1 MKIKFTYEQYAA
13 DVSSGNQIACDYV
26 KLAVKRWDD
35 DLKNGHQ
42 RGLWFDEQAAQRAI
56 KFMSLLTQFE
66 GKFHGKP
73 LMLEPWQQFI
83 VANLFGWKWEDGSR
97 RFTESYIELARKNGK
112 STLGGGI
119 ADYMFAA
126 DGEYGA
132 EIYSAATKRDQAK
145 KVFEAGKYLLK
156 NSTSKKLREMVT
168 FQNYNL
174 HIEEKYSKFEPL
186 SSDHKRLDGL
196 NPHCVIIDEYH
207 AHPDNGVYSVMKSG
221 MGSRRQPLLFL
232 ITTAGFNRQSPCYIQ
247 RNLVDNVLRGVAE
260 QDSLF
265 GMIYT
270 LDEDDDW
277 KDESK
282 WIKANP
288 NLGVSVNTKWLAAEI
303 SRADADNSQI
313 VPVMT
318 KNLNVWTDAAETWIK
333 DADWM
338 ACDIGALPDLTG
350 KECYGGLDLA
360 STRDISALV
369 LQFPDV
375 YGKKQILPIFWMPEM
390 NYKERVE
397 RDKVN
402 YDVWI
407 REGFIRITP
416 GNVTDYEFIKA
427 DILKL
432 AKKYSIRK
440 IAYDRWNASQLVI
453 DLMEKGIKMEGF
465 GQGFGS
471 MSAPTKELNK
481 LVLKKEINH
490 AGNPVLR
497 WMCSNVSIKR
507 DPADNIK
514 IDKAN
519 SQEKVD
525 GMVSLVMALGMEL
538 NDDGKKTYNQHG
550 LRKLVKK

>member
-1 MKIKFTYEQYAA
+1 
-13 DVSSGNQIACDYV
+13 VRSGKQVACDYV
-26 KLAVKRWDD
+26 KLAVQRWFNDHER
-35 DLKNGHQ
+35 GHE
-42 RGLWFDEQAAQRAI
+42 RGLWFDEQAAQRVI

-66 GKFHGKP
+66 GKFHGKA
-73 LMLEPWQQFI
+73 LMLESWQQFI

-156 NSTSKKLREMVT
+156 NSISKKLREMVT
-168 FQNYNL
+168 FQNHNL
-174 HIEEKYSKFEPL
+174 HIESKYSKFEPL

-196 NPHCVIIDEYH
+196 NPHCVIIDEFH

-221 MGSRRQPLLFL
+221 MGARRQPLLFT
-232 ITTAGFNRQSPCYIQ
+232 ITTAGFNRFSPCYNQ
-247 RNLVDNVLRGVAE
+247 RKLVENVLDGVIE
-260 QDSLF
+260 QDNLF

-277 KDESK
+277 KDEK
-282 WIKANP
+282 VWIKANP
-288 NLGVSVNTKWLAAEI
+288 NMGVSVSEKWLRNEI
-303 SRADADNSQI
+303 ERADADNTQL

-360 STRDISALV
+360 STRDITALV

-375 YGKKQILPIFWMPEM
+375 NGKRQILPIFWMPEM
-390 NYKERVE
+390 NYQERVE

-416 GNVTDYEFIKA
+416 GNVTDYDFIKA
-427 DILKL
+427 DILKM
-432 AKKYSIRK
+432 AKQYQIRN

-453 DLMEKGIKMEGF
+453 DLIEEGLKMESF
-465 GQGFGS
+465 GQGYGS

-481 LVLKKEINH
+481 MVLKKNLNH

-497 WMCSNVSIKR
+497 WMCKNVSIKR

-514 IDKAN
+514 IDKNAA
-519 SQEKVD
+519 QEKVD
-525 GMVSLVMALGMEL
+525 GMVALVMAIGVEL
-538 NDDGKKTYNQHG
+538 KGDNKKTYNQHG
-550 LRKLVKK
+550 LRTF

>member
-1 MKIKFTYEQYAA
+1 MKINFTYNQYAEE
-13 DVSSGNQIACDYV
+13 VRSGKQVACDYV
-26 KLAVKRWDD
+26 KLAVQRWFNDHER
-35 DLKNGHQ
+35 GHE
-42 RGLWFDEQAAQRAI
+42 RGLWFDEQAAQRVI

-196 NPHCVIIDEYH
+196 NPHCVIIDEFH

-221 MGSRRQPLLFL
+221 MGARRQPLLFT
-232 ITTAGFNRQSPCYIQ
+232 ITTAGFNRFSPCYNQ
-247 RNLVDNVLRGVAE
+247 RKLVENVLDGVIE
-260 QDSLF
+260 QDNLF

-277 KDESK
+277 KDEK
-282 WIKANP
+282 VWIKANP
-288 NLGVSVNTKWLAAEI
+288 NMGVSVSEKWLRNEI
-303 SRADADNSQI
+303 ERADADNTQL

-360 STRDISALV
+360 STRDITALV

-375 YGKKQILPIFWMPEM
+375 NGKRQILPIFWMPEM
-390 NYKERVE
+390 NYQERVE

-416 GNVTDYEFIKA
+416 GNVTDYDFIKA
-427 DILKL
+427 DILKM
-432 AKKYSIRK
+432 AKQYQIRN

-453 DLMEKGIKMEGF
+453 DLIEEGLKMESF
-465 GQGFGS
+465 GQGYGS

-481 LVLKKEINH
+481 MVLKKNLNH

-497 WMCSNVSIKR
+497 WMCKNVSIKR

-514 IDKAN
+514 IDKNAA
-519 SQEKVD
+519 QEKVD
-525 GMVSLVMALGMEL
+525 GMVALVMAIGVEL
-538 NDDGKKTYNQHG
+538 KGDNKKTYNQHG
-550 LRKLVKK
+550 LRTF

>member
-1 MKIKFTYEQYAA
+1 MKINFTYNQYAEE
-13 DVSSGNQIACDYV
+13 VRSGKQVACDYV
-26 KLAVKRWDD
+26 KLAVQRWFNDHER
-35 DLKNGHQ
+35 GHE
-42 RGLWFDEQAAQRAI
+42 RGLWFDEQAAQRVI

-66 GKFHGKP
+66 GKFHGKA
-73 LMLEPWQQFI
+73 LMLESWQQFI

-156 NSTSKKLREMVT
+156 NSISKKLREMVT
-168 FQNYNL
+168 FQNHNL
-174 HIEEKYSKFEPL
+174 HIESKYSKFEPL

-196 NPHCVIIDEYH
+196 NPHCVIIDEFH

-221 MGSRRQPLLFL
+221 MGARRQPLLFT
-232 ITTAGFNRQSPCYIQ
+232 ITTAGFNRFSPCYNQ
-247 RNLVDNVLRGVAE
+247 RKLVENVLDGVIE
-260 QDSLF
+260 QDNLF

-277 KDESK
+277 KDEK
-282 WIKANP
+282 VWIKANP
-288 NLGVSVNTKWLAAEI
+288 NMGVSVSEKWLRNEI
-303 SRADADNSQI
+303 ERADADNTQL

-360 STRDISALV
+360 STRDITALV

-375 YGKKQILPIFWMPEM
+375 NGKRQILPIFWMPEM
-390 NYKERVE
+390 NYQERVE

-416 GNVTDYEFIKA
+416 GNVTDYDFIKA
-427 DILKL
+427 DILKM
-432 AKKYSIRK
+432 AKQYQIRN

-453 DLMEKGIKMEGF
+453 DLIEEGLKMESF
-465 GQGFGS
+465 GQGYGS

-481 LVLKKEINH
+481 MVLKKNLNH

-497 WMCSNVSIKR
+497 WMCKNVSIKR

-514 IDKAN
+514 IDKNAA
-519 SQEKVD
+519 QEKVD
-525 GMVSLVMALGMEL
+525 GMVALVMAIGVEL
-538 NDDGKKTYNQHG
+538 KGDNKKTYNQHG
-550 LRKLVKK
+550 LRTF

>member
-1 MKIKFTYEQYAA
+1 
-13 DVSSGNQIACDYV
+13 VACDYV
-26 KLAVKRWDD
+26 KLAVQRWFNDHER
-35 DLKNGHQ
+35 GHE
-42 RGLWFDEQAAQRAI
+42 RGLWFDEQAAQRVI

-66 GKFHGKP
+66 GKFHGKA
-73 LMLEPWQQFI
+73 LMLEPWQQFV
-83 VANLFGWKWEDGSR
+83 VANLFGWKWNDGSR
-97 RFTESYIELARKNGK
+97 RFTEAYIELARKNGK

-196 NPHCVIIDEYH
+196 NPHCVIIDEFH

-221 MGSRRQPLLFL
+221 MGARRQPLLFT
-232 ITTAGFNRQSPCYIQ
+232 ITTAGFNRFSPCYNQ
-247 RNLVDNVLRGVAE
+247 RKLVENVLDGVIE
-260 QDSLF
+260 QDNLF

-277 KDESK
+277 KDEK
-282 WIKANP
+282 VWIKANP
-288 NLGVSVNTKWLAAEI
+288 NMGVSVSEKWLRNEI
-303 SRADADNSQI
+303 ERADADNTQL

-360 STRDISALV
+360 STRDITALV

-375 YGKKQILPIFWMPEM
+375 NGKRQILPIFWMPEM
-390 NYKERVE
+390 NYQERVE

-416 GNVTDYEFIKA
+416 GNVTDYDFIKA
-427 DILKL
+427 DILKM
-432 AKKYSIRK
+432 AKQYQIRN

-453 DLMEKGIKMEGF
+453 DLIEEGLKMESF
-465 GQGFGS
+465 GQGYGS

-481 LVLKKEINH
+481 MVLKKNLNH

-497 WMCSNVSIKR
+497 WMCKNVSIKR

-514 IDKAN
+514 IDKNAA
-519 SQEKVD
+519 QEKVD
-525 GMVSLVMALGMEL
+525 GMVALVMAIGVEL
-538 NDDGKKTYNQHG
+538 KGDNKKTYNQHG
-550 LRKLVKK
+550 LRTF